1 MNTMTDTI
9 TFAAAGEL
17 PARPITILVA
27 ALGGEGGGV
36 LADWVVAAATDAGY
50 PVQSTSIP
58 GVAQRT
64 GATTYYLEIY
74 PARWSALGD
83 RRPVLALTPSP
94 GNVDLMVASELMEAG
109 RAMLAGFVSPDRTTL
124 VASTHRIYTVAEKM
138 AMGDGRADGERI
150 VKAAGELAKRAVLFD
165 MAELAAR
172 SGTVINAVLFGAM
185 VGAGVLPLP
194 RAACEAA
201 IRRAGKGVEGSLKGF
216 ALGLAQATGE
226 ATPPSPAE
234 LKAWRT
240 HPVERVR
247 SGFPAE
253 TRHILEEG
261 VARLTDYQDAAYAT
275 LYLDRLEPIARLD
288 RDGGGGATGY
298 KLANETGRF
307 LALWM
312 SYEDVIRVADLKSRK
327 SRFERVRAEVAA
339 KPGEPLHIIEYLKP
353 GVEEVAAVLPR
364 RLSLWLTAWAE
375 RRGLTDKLNV
385 GMYVKTTSVFGFLL
399 LRSMAW
405 LRPFR
410 RATGRFHDE
419 QRLIER
425 WLDAIRAAAARDLGL
440 ALEIALCGRLIK
452 GYGET
457 HRRAKANFLRIL
469 DTIVAGG
476 SFASDGE
483 RTVAIRKAREAALA
497 DPEGRKLEQSLETV
511 GIVPLAPKPKPLQFF
526 RRPTPSPTLPLS
538 GGGKGRGSPAP

>member
-1 MNTMTDTI
+1 MNTVTDTI
-9 TFAAAGEL
+9 TFHGTEQL

-36 LADWVVAAATDAGY
+36 LADWLVAAAGDAGY

-64 GATTYYLEIY
+64 GATTYYLEIF
-74 PARWSALGD
+74 PAKWDTLGD

-94 GNVDLMVASELMEAG
+94 GNVDLMVASELVEAG
-109 RAMLAGFVSPDRTTL
+109 RAMQNGFVSPDRTTL
-124 VASTHRIYTVAEKM
+124 VASTHRVYTVAEKM
-138 AMGDGRADGERI
+138 AMGDGRTDVDRI
-150 VKAAGELAKRAVLFD
+150 VKAAGELAKRSLLFD

-185 VGAGVLPLP
+185 VGAGVLPLS
-194 RAACEAA
+194 REACEAA
-201 IRRAGKGVEGSLKGF
+201 IRRAGKGVEASLKGF
-216 ALGLAQATGE
+216 GLGYAHATGA
-226 ATPPSPAE
+226 ATPPSQPE

-240 HPVERVR
+240 NPVERVR
-247 SGFPAE
+247 ASFPAA
-253 TRHILEEG
+253 THLILEEG
-261 VARLTDYQDAAYAT
+261 VARVTDHQDTAYAT
-275 LYLDRLEPIARLD
+275 LYLDRLDPIANLD
-288 RDGGGGATGY
+288 RDGGGGGTGY
-298 KLANETGRF
+298 KLTNETGRF

-312 SYEDVIRVADLKSRK
+312 SYEDVIRVADLKARR
-327 SRFERVRAEVAA
+327 SRFERVRSEVLA
-339 KPGEPLHIIEYLKP
+339 KPGEPVHIIEYLKP
-353 GVEEVAAVLPR
+353 GVEELAAVLPR
-364 RLSLWLTAWAE
+364 RLSRWLAGWAE

-385 GMYVKTTSVFGFLL
+385 GLYVKTTSVFGFLL

-405 LRPFR
+405 LRPLR

-425 WLDAIRAAAARDLGL
+425 WLGAIRAAAARDAGL

-476 SFASDGE
+476 SFGSDAD
-483 RTVAIRKAREAALA
+483 RATAIRKAREAALA

-511 GIVPLAPKPKPLQFF
+511 GIVPLPPKAKPLQFF
-526 RRPTPSPTLPLS
+526 RRPPA
-538 GGGKGRGSPAP
+538 GGAKRAT

>member
-1 MNTMTDTI
+1 MNTVTDTI
-9 TFAAAGEL
+9 TFHGTGEL

-36 LADWVVAAATDAGY
+36 LADWLVAAAGDAGY

-64 GATTYYLEIY
+64 GATTYYVEIF
-74 PARWSALGD
+74 PAKWDALGD

-94 GNVDLMVASELMEAG
+94 GNVDLMVASELIEAG
-109 RAMLAGFVSPDRTTL
+109 RAMQNGFVSPDRTTL
-124 VASTHRIYTVAEKM
+124 VASTHRVYTVAEKM
-138 AMGDGRADGERI
+138 AMGDGRADVDRI
-150 VKAAGELAKRAVLFD
+150 VKAAGELAKRSLLFD

-185 VGAGVLPLP
+185 VGSGVLPLS
-194 RAACEAA
+194 REACEAA

-216 ALGLAQATGE
+216 GLGYAHATGA
-226 ATPPSPAE
+226 ATPPSQPE

-240 HPVERVR
+240 NPVERVR
-247 SGFPAE
+247 ASFPAE
-253 TRHILEEG
+253 THRILEEG
-261 VARLTDYQDAAYAT
+261 VARVTDHQDTAYAT
-275 LYLDRLEPIARLD
+275 LYLDRLDPIAKLD
-288 RDGGGGATGY
+288 RDRGGGGTGY
-298 KLANETGRF
+298 KLTNETGRF

-312 SYEDVIRVADLKSRK
+312 SYEDVIRVADLKSRR
-327 SRFERVRAEVAA
+327 SRFERVRSEVLA
-339 KPGEPLHIIEYLKP
+339 KPGEPVHIIEYLKP
-353 GVEEVAAVLPR
+353 GVEELAAVLPR
-364 RLSLWLTAWAE
+364 RLSRWLAGWAE

-385 GMYVKTTSVFGFLL
+385 GLYVKTTSVFGFLL

-405 LRPFR
+405 LRPLR

-419 QRLIER
+419 QQLIER
-425 WLDAIRAAAARDLGL
+425 WLDAIRAAVARDLGL

-457 HRRAKANFLRIL
+457 HRRTKANFLRIL
-469 DTIVAGG
+469 DTLVENEVAGG
-476 SFASDGE
+476 SFASDAD
-483 RTVAIRKAREAALA
+483 RTAAIRKAREAALA

-511 GIVPLAPKPKPLQFF
+511 GIAPLPPKAKPLRFF
-526 RRPTPSPTLPLS
+526 RRP
-538 GGGKGRGSPAP
+538 PAGEKRAT